1 MSTEA
6 RTKNSMRCFCSRQPL
21 LATYGLTVDG
31 KAYVHVKVYKQKR
44 IYGNLL
50 ILQGETLM
58 QCRECFRWHRI
69 RIAERAKPPQFSE
82 VQGVSLSCDD
92 VLTAV
97 DSGRPGGAM
106 AKVADRDD

>member
-1 MSTEA
+1 
-6 RTKNSMRCFCSRQPL
+6 MRCFCSRQPL
-21 LATYGLTVDG
+21 LATYGLTMDG
-31 KAYVHVKVYKQKR
+31 RAYVHVKVYKQRR

-58 QCRECFRWHRI
+58 QCRECLRWHRI
-69 RIAERAKPPQFSE
+69 RIGERAKAPEFDE
-82 VQGVSLSCDD
+82 VEGVALSCDD

-97 DSGRPGGAM
+97 DDGRPTRVT

>member
-1 MSTEA
+1 
-6 RTKNSMRCFCSRQPL
+6 MRCFCSREPL
-21 LATYGLTVDG
+21 LATYGLTMGG
-31 KAYVHVKVYKQKR
+31 KAYVHVMVYKQKR

-58 QCRECFRWHRI
+58 QCRECLRWHRI
-69 RIAERAKPPQFSE
+69 RIGERAKAPQFDE
-82 VQGVSLSCDD
+82 VREVSLSYGD

-97 DSGRPGGAM
+97 DGGRPERAT

>member
-1 MSTEA
+1 
-6 RTKNSMRCFCSRQPL
+6 MRCFCSRQPL
-21 LATYGLTVDG
+21 LATYGLTMDG
-31 KAYVHVKVYKQKR
+31 RAYVHVKIYKQKR

-69 RIAERAKPPQFSE
+69 RIGERAKQPQFSE
-82 VQGVSLSCDD
+82 VAGVALSYND
-92 VLTAV
+92 VLTTV
-97 DSGRPGGAM
+97 DGGRPGMGT